1 MAYKQ
6 AQERKKRLLK
16 TYQKT
21 KHSYGSGVWFNDRK
35 GFYVR
40 YSASRT
46 PGYTK
51 YLRRLSNR
59 KVRRNKDFYN
69 YGSYRKL
76 YDYWWT
82 LF

>member
-1 MAYKQ
+1 MAWKQ
-6 AQERKKRLLK
+6 AQNRKKRLLK
-16 TYQKT
+16 LYNET
-21 KHSYGSGVWFNDRK
+21 KNSYGAGAWFDEKAGCYR
-35 GFYVR
+35 R
-40 YSASRT
+40 YSACRT

-59 KVRRNKDFYN
+59 KVRKSKDVHRHGDYK
-69 YGSYRKL
+69 KL

>member
-6 AQERKKRLLK
+6 AQNRKKRLLK
-16 TYQKT
+16 TYNAT
-21 KHSYGSGVWFNDRK
+21 KHGYGAGVWLDDCTGCYRK
-35 GFYVR
+35 YH
-40 YSASRT
+40 ACRT
-46 PGYTK
+46 SGYTK

-59 KVRRNKDFYN
+59 KVRKSKDIYN
-69 YGSYRKL
+69 YGAYRKL